1 MSGSDQPSRVG
12 EDVLGDRYLTGDLLR
27 RQDGFAVGNRVQL
40 GHGRSGRSPGDLE
53 QLLLR
58 RKGNQQLEE
67 EPIEL
72 RLRQRIGSF
81 QLDRVLGRQHKERF
95 GKLSRLGAHGDRPL
109 LHGFQQRT
117 LGSGG
122 GPVDLVR
129 EHQVGKDRTG
139 LVLKVAPAFRLPDD
153 VGAHDIGRH
162 QVRCELDPREIQLQ
176 CLAERTDQHCL
187 SQPGHAFHQHV
198 ASCQQGDHRASHQV
212 PLPDYQ
218 LA

>member
-1 MSGSDQPSRVG
+1 AARAGSKPDVLPARVQLRPVGMSGSVQPTRVG

-81 QLDRVLGRQHKERF
+81 Q
-95 GKLSRLGAHGDRPL
+95 
-109 LHGFQQRT
+109 
-117 LGSGG
+117 
-122 GPVDLVR
+122 
-129 EHQVGKDRTG
+129 
-139 LVLKVAPAFRLPDD
+139 
-153 VGAHDIGRH
+153 
-162 QVRCELDPREIQLQ
+162 
-176 CLAERTDQHCL
+176 
-187 SQPGHAFHQHV
+187 
-198 ASCQQGDHRASHQV
+198 
-212 PLPDYQ
+212 
-218 LA
+218 